1 MPTFFSRLGTDI
13 LFGNNCGLTTI
24 LMLSG
29 ISSLADVK
37 DCQTSTNPDNRKS
50 IPDFY
55 MPSIEALKAPIK
67 HVSDAAS

>member
-1 MPTFFSRLGTDI
+1 
-13 LFGNNCGLTTI
+13 
-24 LMLSG
+24 MLSG

-37 DCQTSTNPDNRKS
+37 DCQTSGDLNDRKS

-67 HVSDAAS
+67 HVSNAAS